1 VETSVSIETAKFVL
15 STFGIILAT
24 GVVSAILA
32 EKAKIPDVVLFLL
45 TGVALG
51 PELTGLLH
59 VRPESALNQVI
70 LVFGSCYILFDGGAA
85 VRLKVLKEACIT
97 IALLATAGVLV
108 TAALTGISA
117 YYVLGIPLVTALLL
131 GATLAPTDP
140 ATIIPVF
147 GQVKVKD
154 RLSQTMIS
162 ESAFNDATGTII
174 AFALLSIATG
184 TSVFSFQT
192 SLMDL
197 VKQSVLGVLAGGA
210 AGYLA
215 TFLIAHERYGF
226 FSQYSPLVTLM
237 SVIGSYLGALGMGAS
252 GFMAV
257 FVFGIALGNR
267 EIFGPKMKRDE
278 EGRLLQHIVTTSLAM
293 RMFVFILLGSQI
305 DFGVMARYLP
315 GGIAV
320 VAVLMLV
327 ARPVTVFLCAL
338 PDRRAKWS
346 VREMLFMCWTRET
359 GVIPA
364 ALAGLLSGMK
374 VPGSEMIVSVTFWAI
389 LITITIQA
397 TTIKWLARRLG
408 LLERA

>member
-108 TAALTGISA
+108 TAAFTGISA

-305 DFGVMARYLP
+305 DFGVMVRYLP
-315 GGIAV
+315 GGFAV
-320 VAVLMLV
+320 VAVFMLV